1 MPVTML
7 VTMPVTMLVVVVV
20 TMLVVVVVAAVMAGF
35 MPVLMRMVVLVEL
48 QENDP
53 HHRVRPCLQAQHV
66 LAAVQVERPGPLEWQ
81 GPVQEARLDRQ
92 LVVQVERM
100 DVEDLVHVEVAV
112 RGAMKPGD
120 AIDGT

>member
-1 MPVTML
+1 MAMLPVSMLVTML
-7 VTMPVTMLVVVVV
+7 VTVVVRVIVVVV
-20 TMLVVVVVAAVMAGF
+20 TVVMAGF
-35 MPVLMRMVVLVEL
+35 MPVLMRMVVLVQL

-53 HHRVRPCLQAQHV
+53 HHRVRPWLQAQHV